1 MVLREFLVKL
11 SLTFV
16 LFPWNGCG
24 HTQEAS
30 QLTPSWLNE
39 ARIAGAELFWDMTD
53 QEIADNLK
61 SLADQKV
68 TVVEGDSDLS
78 KLLDEKEFENEISL
92 IRRYSDT
99 AHRMGLKVVWYY
111 PALEVLTP
119 NAKGGKISMY
129 RMHPD
134 WVQRGLDGK
143 PNVFFG
149 AKNHKKRVHWVDPG
163 TESAWMSLHS
173 GYVDLFL
180 ERVKTIAGTGVDG
193 IWLDVPIY
201 NDIAVPWADTHPAS
215 AAKFEADT
223 GMQTPTVRNWDDPV
237 WRRWIAWRYQEILG
251 FIVRVRDAARLIAP
265 DLVTIVETVTL
276 DYNAA
281 TMLALDGS
289 MMKRVPGIIQA
300 WEIDCVSDQ
309 TGMRDAVPDDWIS
322 LIGMSKFAKAASG
335 DKPSWIFAYG
345 YEPDDALLVMA
356 EALAQGNHPYETK
369 IPLMTTTVDASYRK
383 RMFSWI
389 EREQQ
394 RLFAS
399 GSVANIA
406 LYYSPESRDYIDKAA
421 GSGLF
426 VTTKAKDPL
435 WWSSEKQDSVY
446 ALTYLAEYRGFIKWL
461 VHHHVLFDV
470 IVHPD
475 ASELS
480 GYQTVI
486 APSLASISDA
496 DAQLLDGYIA
506 AGGNL
511 IVTGAEPAML
521 NEYGD
526 RRSSAALSLLL
537 SSSAGNK
544 VVHIPELLGKSYLT
558 SKAATAG
565 PRLSEAIREY
575 IHSPIH
581 TDADKTVHMELRRL
595 GNELLLHLIDPEHL
609 WNKKTPRR
617 RIVNVSLE
625 VPPNAVVTD
634 VQLTSPKTP
643 ENLASNRMRWNAG
656 NKTNRL
662 ADAQIDAKVSAQSEN
677 TALLPYHTDGNRV
690 SFQVPLEA
698 YGMVVISLEK

>member
-1 MVLREFLVKL
+1 
-11 SLTFV
+11 
-16 LFPWNGCG
+16 
-24 HTQEAS
+24 
-30 QLTPSWLNE
+30 
-39 ARIAGAELFWDMTD
+39 
-53 QEIADNLK
+53 
-61 SLADQKV
+61 
-68 TVVEGDSDLS
+68 
-78 KLLDEKEFENEISL
+78 
-92 IRRYSDT
+92 
-99 AHRMGLKVVWYY
+99 
-111 PALEVLTP
+111 
-119 NAKGGKISMY
+119 
-129 RMHPD
+129 
-134 WVQRGLDGK
+134 
-143 PNVFFG
+143 
-149 AKNHKKRVHWVDPG
+149 
-163 TESAWMSLHS
+163 
-173 GYVDLFL
+173 
-180 ERVKTIAGTGVDG
+180 
-193 IWLDVPIY
+193 
-201 NDIAVPWADTHPAS
+201 
-215 AAKFEADT
+215 
-223 GMQTPTVRNWDDPV
+223 
-237 WRRWIAWRYQEILG
+237 
-251 FIVRVRDAARLIAP
+251 
-265 DLVTIVETVTL
+265 
-276 DYNAA
+276 
-281 TMLALDGS
+281 
-289 MMKRVPGIIQA
+289 
-300 WEIDCVSDQ
+300 
-309 TGMRDAVPDDWIS
+309 
-322 LIGMSKFAKAASG
+322 
-335 DKPSWIFAYG
+335 
-345 YEPDDALLVMA
+345 
-356 EALAQGNHPYETK
+356 
-369 IPLMTTTVDASYRK
+369 
-383 RMFSWI
+383 
-389 EREQQ
+389 
-394 RLFAS
+394 
-399 GSVANIA
+399 
-406 LYYSPESRDYIDKAA
+406 
-421 GSGLF
+421 
-426 VTTKAKDPL
+426 
-435 WWSSEKQDSVY
+435 
-446 ALTYLAEYRGFIKWL
+446 
-461 VHHHVLFDV
+461 
-470 IVHPD
+470 VHPD

-677 TALLPYHTDGNRV
+677 TAVLPYHTDGNRV